1 MGNLLKTGYTLE
13 RAYEEFCINS
23 RKRVKELQAS
33 SDFIKN
39 HCPDY
44 GLDIVRQANQFMAG
58 KMVLCGT
65 GGRPYYVGNPPKWME
80 NPLHDNEF
88 VWQLNRMEHWI
99 TLVRAYYLTGE
110 TKYVEKM
117 LDEWENWMDTC
128 PPLEI
133 TTDYKTAK
141 ARFSSVH
148 PWRSLE
154 VGIRAHGS
162 WNICLEAIS
171 GLKALT
177 PEFFEKVLK
186 SLHRHGTVL
195 YTVCPVIWP
204 EADHNHYL
212 TECLGL
218 LAVSGMLPYFPES
231 EQWNHHAAAE
241 LERCVRKQVPEGGG
255 QIEGCPTYHHE
266 CLLWLT
272 HSLDLAGRYGIR
284 FSEEYTEKIRSM
296 FHYGLYASRP
306 DGSNVPWGDSDALP
320 QIYKSALH
328 MYGATGDLEPLEQ
341 CARFFDK
348 NELIAECYRQ
358 AWDLERPEALIG
370 QLRDESFGSG
380 AKGLPTVNWNR
391 ALKQVMM
398 RTGWD
403 KNAASIFFACRTP
416 VHNDHAHIDPNGF
429 DYFNQGVP
437 ILVDPGRFNYQEG
450 PDRKLF
456 KGGSYHNTLLIS
468 QRDAFEYLGTWAY
481 GEQQIGD
488 ILNVGRTGDL
498 DYVCGCHANYFP
510 VIHTR
515 MLAFNHDVL
524 VVIDRVDNRKEDD
537 QVNLYYHL
545 NAPGESVKE
554 DMGLIRAD
562 VKGKAV
568 CISYSDNMTASLL
581 EGRASSYIDHAD
593 QTTRIQLNSCDG
605 SRVFLTIVSVGDGG
619 QEIELEDRKDSLT
632 EADIRFAA
640 GNKRY
645 HVVWKY
651 GENILE
657 KK

>member
-171 GLKALT
+171 GLKAFT
-177 PEFFEKVLK
+177 TEFFEKVLK

-231 EQWNHHAAAE
+231 EQWNHHTAAE
-241 LERCVRKQVPEGGG
+241 LERCVRKQVPEG
-255 QIEGCPTYHHE
+255 EAK
-266 CLLWLT
+266 L
-272 HSLDLAGRYGIR
+272 
-284 FSEEYTEKIRSM
+284 K
-296 FHYGLYASRP
+296 
-306 DGSNVPWGDSDALP
+306 DARR
-320 QIYKSALH
+320 II
-328 MYGATGDLEPLEQ
+328 M
-341 CARFFDK
+341 
-348 NELIAECYRQ
+348 
-358 AWDLERPEALIG
+358 
-370 QLRDESFGSG
+370 
-380 AKGLPTVNWNR
+380 
-391 ALKQVMM
+391 
-398 RTGWD
+398 
-403 KNAASIFFACRTP
+403 NAF
-416 VHNDHAHIDPNGF
+416 
-429 DYFNQGVP
+429 
-437 ILVDPGRFNYQEG
+437 
-450 PDRKLF
+450 
-456 KGGSYHNTLLIS
+456 
-468 QRDAFEYLGTWAY
+468 
-481 GEQQIGD
+481 
-488 ILNVGRTGDL
+488 
-498 DYVCGCHANYFP
+498 CG
-510 VIHTR
+510 
-515 MLAFNHDVL
+515 
-524 VVIDRVDNRKEDD
+524 
-537 QVNLYYHL
+537 
-545 NAPGESVKE
+545 
-554 DMGLIRAD
+554 
-562 VKGKAV
+562 
-568 CISYSDNMTASLL
+568 
-581 EGRASSYIDHAD
+581 
-593 QTTRIQLNSCDG
+593 
-605 SRVFLTIVSVGDGG
+605 
-619 QEIELEDRKDSLT
+619 
-632 EADIRFAA
+632 
-640 GNKRY
+640 
-645 HVVWKY
+645 
-651 GENILE
+651 
-657 KK
+657 